1 MSINA
6 LNSTIS
12 SIRADGH
19 ISTAEAAT
27 LTRTPALGT
36 STTVDKF
43 ERAGSLTRDIEVP
56 NATTIQSAEKPS
68 LLKRGV
74 KVGAII
80 GTTVVGV
87 GTVGLIAL
95 AAALPFYAGAASA
108 VVALTAAVGGLFA
121 IAAGVG
127 SVIILKEIY
136 RRQWAADIPAT
147 SAPQPPNISPSAPL
161 RPQERGSVDFPRQGW
176 FDALRGLCGQN

>member
-27 LTRTPALGT
+27 LTSPQVLGAYT
-36 STTVDKF
+36 NQGEF
-43 ERAGSLTRDIEVP
+43 ERLGNLAPDIEVP

-127 SVIILKEIY
+127 SVIILKEI
-136 RRQWAADIPAT
+136 
-147 SAPQPPNISPSAPL
+147 
-161 RPQERGSVDFPRQGW
+161 
-176 FDALRGLCGQN
+176 

>member
-19 ISTAEAAT
+19 ISSAEAAT
-27 LTRTPALGT
+27 LTSPQVLGGYT
-36 STTVDKF
+36 NQDEF
-43 ERAGSLTRDIEVP
+43 ERLGNLAPDIEVP

-127 SVIILKEIY
+127 SLIILKEI
-136 RRQWAADIPAT
+136 
-147 SAPQPPNISPSAPL
+147 
-161 RPQERGSVDFPRQGW
+161 
-176 FDALRGLCGQN
+176 